1 MEQSEVIELLNKK
14 VKLEKKI
21 KKMHEEISS
30 LNSLI
35 KDNCNHPVLVEKS
48 SWSYGG
54 YDYQGV
60 DRNWNACE
68 ICGHTQDLQIR
79 DTGFG

>member
-21 KKMHEEISS
+21 KKMYEEISS

-35 KDNCNHPVLVEKS
+35 KENCKHPVLVEKS

-54 YDYQGV
+54 YDYQGE
-60 DRNWNACE
+60 DRNWEACE
-68 ICGHTQDLQIR
+68 TCGHTQDLKIR
-79 DTGFG
+79 YTGFG